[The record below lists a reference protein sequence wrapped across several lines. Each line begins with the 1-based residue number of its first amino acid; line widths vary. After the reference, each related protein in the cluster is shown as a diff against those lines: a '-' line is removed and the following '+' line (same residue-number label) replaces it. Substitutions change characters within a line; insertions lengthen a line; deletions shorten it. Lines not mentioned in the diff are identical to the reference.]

1 MKINTSDLQTQL
13 SVYRTTQVQGNS
25 KDTAA
30 AGKREDISPQQDR
43 VALSAKG
50 RMIADAQR
58 VVAQLPDVRES
69 LVAGIQSEVEN
80 GSYVVDSQK
89 AAEGLLRESFV
100 NQAAL
105 AA

>member
-25 KDTAA
+25 QDPAA

-58 VVAQLPDVRES
+58 VVAA
-69 LVAGIQSEVEN
+69 AGKLWGI
-80 GSYVVDSQK
+80 K
-89 AAEGLLRESFV
+89 ASD
-100 NQAAL
+100 
-105 AA
+105 